1 MCLLVD
7 ALSLAIGSLNIPPF
21 GGVLSHGADLS
32 RASSKL
38 LAHSPHSPLQ
48 GVLAGLGVGDPRPGP
63 EMTWPSGWLGHATG
77 LLGVPSA
84 GPGFREEVRRGADVR
99 KDQGPGQAGHCCAM
113 SLGAGAACSPA
124 LPTPASL
131 TLAQVQGRPLG
142 EPAEERTLLG
152 APPPAAWHTAAPGRH
167 SLNE

>member
-7 ALSLAIGSLNIPPF
+7 ALSLAIGSLHIPPF
-21 GGVLSHGADLS
+21 GGVLSRGADLS
-32 RASSKL
+32 CASSKL
-38 LAHSPHSPLQ
+38 PAHSPHSPLQ

-113 SLGAGAACSPA
+113 SLGAGWRAA
-124 LPTPASL
+124 LPSPPPPHSL
-131 TLAQVQGRPLG
+131 WLRSRVAPLGSLLRRGPSLGLRPLRPG
-142 EPAEERTLLG
+142 TQRLLEDI
-152 APPPAAWHTAAPGRH
+152 P
-167 SLNE
+167 